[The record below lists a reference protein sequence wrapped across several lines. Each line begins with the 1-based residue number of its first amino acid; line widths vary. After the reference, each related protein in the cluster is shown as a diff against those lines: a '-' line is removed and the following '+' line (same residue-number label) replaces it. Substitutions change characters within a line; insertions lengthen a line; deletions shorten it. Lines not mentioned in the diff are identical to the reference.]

1 MTEDTVLSGP
11 EAAPASGGPPDR
23 LIVFLHGVGADG
35 NDLIALA
42 PVMAQ
47 VFPDAQFVA
56 PDGPDPCDV
65 APSGRQWFSL
75 REMERDRLSAGLEAV
90 TPKLDA
96 YLDQQMARF
105 GLTPDRVAVVGFSQ
119 GTMLALHALPR
130 RPQPVAGVLGYSGM
144 LVAPESL
151 ADHLASRPPT
161 FLIHGADDPVVPA
174 NMSQVSGEALKIAGF
189 DVEVFTCRDLGHS
202 INETGLRLGVA
213 FLQRAFG
220 DVEVPDQ
227 AANENPE

>member
-1 MTEDTVLSGP
+1 MTETNALSGP

-35 NDLIALA
+35 SDLIALA
-42 PVMAQ
+42 PVLAQ

-65 APSGRQWFSL
+65 APTGRQWFSL
-75 REMERDRLSAGLEAV
+75 REMERDRLSEGLDAV
-90 TPKLDA
+90 TPKFDA

-105 GLTPDRVAVVGFSQ
+105 DLTPDRVAVFGFSQ
-119 GTMLALHALPR
+119 GTMLALHAVPR
-130 RPQPVAGVLGYSGM
+130 RAAPIAGILGYSGM
-144 LVAPESL
+144 LVAPETM

-161 FLIHGADDPVVPA
+161 LLVHGEEDPVVPT
-174 NMSQVSGEALKIAGF
+174 NMSKVSGEALKIAGF
-189 DVEVFTCRDLGHS
+189 DVEVITCKGLGHS
-202 INETGLRLGVA
+202 IDEAGLRVGIA

-220 DVEVPDQ
+220 DVTDQ
-227 AANENPE
+227 EPGAGA